1 MEVFIYLED
10 EGTDVWRPVQ
20 AERLRKG
27 VYKIISANPDPSDEI
42 WQFEFGDIVR
52 CEERTLENGKSR
64 LVAVEKTNGE
74 T

>member
-20 AERLRKG
+20 AERLRKDF
-27 VYKIISANPDPSDEI
+27 YRIISENPDPGDEI

-52 CEERTLENGKSR
+52 CEERTFANGESR